1 MKSSDLFDVSG
12 LVTIVTGGARGLG
25 RSMGEAMIDNGAQ
38 VVLFDLDAKALDATV
53 ADLASRGTVSGVVV
67 DVADRTALTKA
78 IDDVAARF
86 GRLDVVFANAGVA
99 AGPGFLDYDRNRH
112 PDGALESI
120 PVELWDKVV
129 AINLTAAFDTVR
141 AAAPHMKKQKGG
153 RIILTA
159 SIAGIR
165 PSTVVG
171 TTYPITKAGVLQL
184 TKQAALELAKYNV
197 LVNAILP
204 GPFLT
209 DLTNPGLKAIFE
221 ARAPTHRVADVT
233 EIQGLALFLASPASS
248 YITGAHMVIDGGA
261 TLGPAD

>member
-1 MKSSDLFDVSG
+1 MKSSELFDVRN
-12 LVTIVTGGARGLG
+12 LVTVVTGGAKGLG
-25 RSMGEAMIDNGAQ
+25 RSMAEVMIDNGAQ
-38 VVLFDLDAKALDATV
+38 VVLFDLDAKALDAAV
-53 ADLASRGTVSGVVV
+53 ADLASRGEVSGIVV
-67 DVADRTALTKA
+67 DVTDRHALTNA

-99 AGPGFLDYDRNRH
+99 AGPGFLDYDRKRH
-112 PDGALESI
+112 PEGAMEAI
-120 PVELWDKVV
+120 PDALWDKVI
-129 AINLTAAFDTVR
+129 ALNLTAAFNTVR
-141 AAAPHMKKQKGG
+141 AAAPHMKKQKSG

-165 PSTVVG
+165 PNPVIGSA
-171 TTYPITKAGVLQL
+171 YPITKAGVLHL
-184 TKQAALELAKYNV
+184 TKQAALELANYNV
-197 LVNAILP
+197 LVNAIVP

-209 DLTNPGLKAIFE
+209 ELTTPALKAVFE

-248 YITGAHMVIDGGA
+248 YVTGTHMVIDGGA

>member
-1 MKSSDLFDVSG
+1 MKSSELFDVSG
-12 LVTIVTGGARGLG
+12 LVTIVTGGAKGLG
-25 RSMGEAMIDNGAQ
+25 RSMAEAMIDNGAQ
-38 VVLFDLDAKALDATV
+38 VVLFDIDSKTLDATV
-53 ADLASRGTVSGVVV
+53 ADLASRGEVSGVVV
-67 DVADRTALTKA
+67 DVTERTALANA
-78 IDDVAARF
+78 INDVAARF

-112 PDGALESI
+112 PEGALEAI
-120 PVELWDKVV
+120 PEALWDSVV
-129 AINLTAAFDTVR
+129 AINLTGAFNTLR
-141 AAAPHMKKQKGG
+141 AAAPHMKKQKSG

-171 TTYPITKAGVLQL
+171 STYPITKAGVLQL

-197 LVNAILP
+197 MVNAIVP

-209 DLTNPGLKAIFE
+209 DLTNPELKKVFE
-221 ARAPTHRVADVT
+221 ARAPSHRVADAT

-248 YITGAHMVIDGGA
+248 YVTGTHMVIDGGA